1 MEFTEELDKKISAV
15 LLRTGI
21 KPHYKG
27 YRMLKDAIKL
37 VMHDPSMIAAQS
49 KKLYPTLGKMHGDKA
64 SAIERAIRF
73 SLSMAADEDK
83 LRELNNLYGFE
94 VCETENISN
103 GEYLALVAEL
113 LLNDIG

>member
-37 VMHDPSMIAAQS
+37 VMQDPSMIAAQS

-83 LRELNNLYGFE
+83 L
-94 VCETENISN
+94 S
-103 GEYLALVAEL
+103 
-113 LLNDIG
+113 

>member
-21 KPHYKG
+21 
-27 YRMLKDAIKL
+27 
-37 VMHDPSMIAAQS
+37 

-73 SLSMAADEDK
+73 SLSMAADEDR

-94 VCETENISN
+94 VCETENLSN

>member
-37 VMHDPSMIAAQS
+37 VMQDPSMIAAQS
-49 KKLYPTLGKMHGDKA
+49 KKLYPTLGKNARRQSFRDRTRDPFFAVHGC
-64 SAIERAIRF
+64 RR
-73 SLSMAADEDK
+73 
-83 LRELNNLYGFE
+83 R
-94 VCETENISN
+94 
-103 GEYLALVAEL
+103 
-113 LLNDIG
+113 